1 MECGINNLI
10 LSILFAC
17 FVSVIIWHEKNNG
30 IWYSPFS
37 AISIPIVIITL
48 LTNVFAPIINF
59 EIVSSQVIMINS
71 WAFLCFYIGGC
82 IIRQNKIHP
91 VKRRI
96 IEIPRLKINHIHFIK
111 FFFSVIILVAIFQL
125 KAVLQNRSIFELEDQ
140 EYAQGGLAAH
150 MGNFIIIILIVLI
163 INLKYNI
170 LRIGKWMTVALIIVC
185 LGLKLASAIKAE
197 FLLPI
202 ICGIFISIYIGAIKL
217 NLKNIILTVSCFVAL
232 FIGMALVFN
241 IKEEGDTLTYSI
253 GYFIFYLICGEV
265 GFSEYLRYHPNLVNE
280 QIEFVTVFF
289 NNVINTILGTGKAH
303 LYTDYAVTSWIQV
316 TNRVNLLEFKT
327 NVYSLIG
334 EVYINTGWVIGSI
347 FMFLLG
353 LYSYYIR
360 GIAKRDI
367 FLLVNYAYL
376 FGCLSLSFFSS
387 SYILLPSFVYVQCAC
402 IFLSFINKTKFS

>member
-1 MECGINNLI
+1 
-10 LSILFAC
+10 
-17 FVSVIIWHEKNNG
+17 
-30 IWYSPFS
+30 
-37 AISIPIVIITL
+37 
-48 LTNVFAPIINF
+48 
-59 EIVSSQVIMINS
+59 
-71 WAFLCFYIGGC
+71 
-82 IIRQNKIHP
+82 
-91 VKRRI
+91 
-96 IEIPRLKINHIHFIK
+96 
-111 FFFSVIILVAIFQL
+111 
-125 KAVLQNRSIFELEDQ
+125 
-140 EYAQGGLAAH
+140 
-150 MGNFIIIILIVLI
+150 
-163 INLKYNI
+163 
-170 LRIGKWMTVALIIVC
+170 
-185 LGLKLASAIKAE
+185 
-197 FLLPI
+197 
-202 ICGIFISIYIGAIKL
+202 
-217 NLKNIILTVSCFVAL
+217 
-232 FIGMALVFN
+232 MALVFN